1 MTKNKRSFD
10 SSKHDLEDIG
20 KEVVKVFSFNFI
32 DRVTVINDGTKS
44 YAFNKFGKSLIGARL
59 PTNSTRMLE

>member
-1 MTKNKRSFD
+1 MEKLVLVH
-10 SSKHDLEDIG
+10 SKYDPAGDIE
-20 KEVVKVFSFNFI
+20 EVAELFSFNFI
-32 DRVTVINDGTKS
+32 DRVTRNKPNGTKS